1 MSTQSRTEDIR
12 RFDARGV
19 RLDAGGPART
29 QPPARTSEALDRA
42 ELPLGVWRRRARA
55 QSNVIT
61 LRIPSWASSSSKP

>member
-1 MSTQSRTEDIR
+1 MSTQRGTEDIR

-19 RLDAGGPART
+19 ALDGSRRAPA
-29 QPPARTSEALDRA
+29 QPSAPATEALDRA
-42 ELPLGVWRRRARA
+42 ELPLGAWRRRARA

>member
-1 MSTQSRTEDIR
+1 MPTHREIENIR

-19 RLDAGGPART
+19 ALAGTSPAHGRQT
-29 QPPARTSEALDRA
+29 VRSDDGYDRV
-42 ELPLGVWRRRARA
+42 ELPLGAWRRRARP

>member
-1 MSTQSRTEDIR
+1 MSMQRTTEDIR

-19 RLDAGGPART
+19 AFGVRGPARLEPAA
-29 QPPARTSEALDRA
+29 QPAALDGA
-42 ELPLGVWRRRARA
+42 ELPLGAWRRRARA

>member
-1 MSTQSRTEDIR
+1 MSTQRTIEDIR

-19 RLDAGGPART
+19 AFGVRGPARVE
-29 QPPARTSEALDRA
+29 PPAQRPEALDGA
-42 ELPLGVWRRRARA
+42 ELPLGAWRRRARA

>member
-1 MSTQSRTEDIR
+1 MSTHRETGDIR

-19 RLDAGGPART
+19 AFAGARPAQR
-29 QPPARTSEALDRA
+29 PAAHTPAALDHA

>member
-1 MSTQSRTEDIR
+1 MPTQREIEDVR

-19 RLDAGGPART
+19 ALDAVRPA
-29 QPPARTSEALDRA
+29 PAQHPVRASDVPERA
-42 ELPLGVWRRRARA
+42 ELPLASWRRRARA